1 MKSYKALKYDFQVLE
16 MDDKNN
22 PISPFPLLV
31 SKDGDKEIY
40 SVSPLHGRS
49 FVVGQYEDGRY
60 IVTKGNGLCY
70 TQYPFL
76 YTIETVAD
84 VWGLLLKEDALRDY
98 YCNLDIQSLGIKT
111 NKMECVLELDYPM
124 YIRETNTTLNPVI
137 LQYNVE
143 CPYRISDSCF
153 MEHSLI
159 EKEVAKWQK
168 YNLKGFKKNHEIAA
182 DIMISNLRKL
192 HSNNVLHNALNEQNY
207 TWALELL
214 DFELTR
220 TPQHPYSKSDYE
232 RHVSSL
238 YDREIIY
245 TYVVINYI
253 AGVLREEIDFVSI
266 DNLWKEYG
274 FDISKFCLFKS

>member
-1 MKSYKALKYDFQVLE
+1 MKKIIAKSIPYTILE
-16 MDDKNN
+16 NKEG
-22 PISPFPLLV
+22 STFYPLLRC
-31 SKDGDKEIY
+31 KDGDKEIY

-70 TQYPFL
+70 TQHSFL

-98 YCNLDIQSLGIKT
+98 YCNLDVQSLGIKT

>member
-1 MKSYKALKYDFQVLE
+1 MKKIIAKSIPYTILE
-16 MDDKNN
+16 NQEGD
-22 PISPFPLLV
+22 IFYPLLRC
-31 SKDGDKEIY
+31 KDGDKEIY

-124 YIRETNTTLNPVI
+124 YIRETNTALNPVI